1 MKVQKKHSRVL
12 QERHDPFVDGTV
24 APKRLTHAP
33 GAPDGRVSH
42 EAEGPTG
49 RVVDA
54 LVAEVDVPP

>member
-1 MKVQKKHSRVL
+1 VHKKHSRVL
-12 QERHDPFVDGTV
+12 QERHDTFVDGTV
-24 APKRLTHAP
+24 SPKRLTPAP
-33 GAPDGRVSH
+33 GAPDGRVRH